1 MYKPRRCSQPASA
14 FHYPAFRGK
23 GELKGLFR
31 KPGRQKADY
40 TSSEP
45 QLFRRAASPFF
56 VFCFVFFV
64 SRPRGS
70 LSLCPAAVISG
81 PYLQSDGDGTEAN

>member
-1 MYKPRRCSQPASA
+1 MYKPRRCSEPASA

-31 KPGRQKADY
+31 KPSRQKADY
-40 TSSEP
+40 MSSEP
-45 QLFRRAASPFF
+45 QLFRRAVGLFF
-56 VFCFVFFV
+56 LFFFV

-70 LSLCPAAVISG
+70 LSVPQL
-81 PYLQSDGDGTEAN
+81 